1 MYLKIIKVFIALF
14 GLFLISPIVKY
25 QPDIPNV
32 LHTQDSCTE
41 AEAAAESETEAQETA
56 RSGVESITLKT
67 EPAEESF
74 LETDV
79 PECGDGV
86 VAAVSEKRRSS
97 DYSESEVSVK
107 KSVDIIIDSES
118 VEDEITSEL
127 TETSEAVEVSQEETN
142 ITQIQAV
149 SECRNPETIPETITA
164 HVHSWTPATKVIRHE
179 AVYRT
184 IHHESIIETVWV
196 EDKPAWDET
205 YENTYLVAMHAVCKG
220 CGIDFNEAGMTDDE
234 MTAHDLQH
242 ILNGEDSSYY
252 EVPIYQTVTETV
264 HHEAEGHYEEQVVQE
279 AYDETVLVS
288 EAWDEEV
295 ITGYVCEECG
305 EIQ

>member
-1 MYLKIIKVFIALF
+1 MCLKIFKVFIALF
-14 GLFLISPIVKY
+14 GLFLVSPIVKY

-32 LHTQDSCTE
+32 FHTQDSCTE

-67 EPAEESF
+67 EPTEESF

-79 PECGDGV
+79 QECGDGV
-86 VAAVSEKRRSS
+86 VAAVSEKKRSS
-97 DYSESEVSVK
+97 DCSESETSVK
-107 KSVDIIIDSES
+107 KSVDIIMDSES
-118 VEDEITSEL
+118 VEDEITYEL
-127 TETSEAVEVSQEETN
+127 TDTSEAVEVSQEETN
-142 ITQIQAV
+142 ITLAQEV
-149 SECRNPETIPETITA
+149 PGCRNPETIPETMTV
-164 HVHSWTPATKVIRHE
+164 HVHTWTPATMIIHHEAIYQPIHHE
-179 AVYRT
+179 AVK
-184 IHHESIIETVWV
+184 ETVWV
-196 EDKPAWDET
+196 EDKPAW
-205 YENTYLVAMHAVCKG
+205 ENTYLVAMHAVCKG
-220 CGIDFNEAGMTDDE
+220 CGIDFNEAGMTDE
-234 MTAHDLQH
+234 ELTAHDLQH
-242 ILNGEDSSYY
+242 ILDGEDSSYY